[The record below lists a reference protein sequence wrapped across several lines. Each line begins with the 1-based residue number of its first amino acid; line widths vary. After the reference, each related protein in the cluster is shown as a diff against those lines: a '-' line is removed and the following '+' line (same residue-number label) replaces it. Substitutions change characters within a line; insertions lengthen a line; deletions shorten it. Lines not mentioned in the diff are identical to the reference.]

1 MGSRRPLSKLMCPAE
16 PIKPK
21 WTRHLYYVLHKCTVF
36 LPRFLYE
43 AIHAILYV
51 HFGVHFIVFA
61 KLTRYHHK
69 LYFWYIHIEL
79 HEWPTKRNLSKRK
92 YCSGIWK
99 LLHTSRKP
107 SGESSLKEKARGR
120 WRRKRRRVWKAHFR
134 DLPFADKRG
143 EDIYTAIKRVMPIFH
158 LILENVSTIPQK
170 ICTTLVS
177 KFYENRGT
185 LK

>member
-1 MGSRRPLSKLMCPAE
+1 MYS
-16 PIKPK
+16 
-21 WTRHLYYVLHKCTVF
+21 F
-36 LPRFLYE
+36 
-43 AIHAILYV
+43 
-51 HFGVHFIVFA
+51 FA
-61 KLTRYHHK
+61 KIALWSYSCNFICTFQCSFYSFRKINKIPSYT
-69 LYFWYIHIEL
+69 LLLVRIEL

-158 LILENVSTIPQK
+158 LILESVSTMPQK
-170 ICTTLVS
+170 YVHPW
-177 KFYENRGT
+177 
-185 LK
+185 